1 VFRHA
6 SIQFRLLLGSK
17 RQLGL
22 ALRACETL
30 PQRHGDLDP
39 FAGGELEELSE
50 GVWLHTAIFPRH
62 NPSGQD
68 QECSEGI
75 PFILELDLPAMADP
89 HHEHQHALVLDLVDD
104 PVVT

>member
-1 VFRHA
+1 
-6 SIQFRLLLGSK
+6 QFRLLLGSK

-50 GVWLHTAIFPRH
+50 GVWLHTAIFPCH
-62 NPSGQD
+62 NPRDKMVADGELAHARSPPNEAAVLG
-68 QECSEGI
+68 ERAELLRRVHEEVEGDGRSAAT
-75 PFILELDLPAMADP
+75 PPR
-89 HHEHQHALVLDLVDD
+89 
-104 PVVT
+104 